1 MFYCFNHIAYSRFS
15 VKSLIRTNVNTI
27 KKLIFSDVYRS
38 VTYIGSLA
46 KLIFTLHVTQ
56 CILDVDEVSIN
67 EICYLILS
75 KGIARTEG
83 LLSSK

>member
-1 MFYCFNHIAYSRFS
+1 MFYCFNLIAYSRFS
-15 VKSLIRTNVNTI
+15 DKSSIRTNVNTI
-27 KKLIFSDVYRS
+27 KKLNFSDVYRS

-46 KLIFTLHVTQ
+46 KFIFTLHVTQ
-56 CILDVDEVSIN
+56 CILDVDKRSIN
-67 EICYLILS
+67 EIRYLILI